1 MADPAATTTITTTTP
16 DEQAEI
22 LVCSMAPYWSIF
34 AIRGLITFIFG
45 LVILVFPGDTIV
57 VLATIFG
64 AFVIIDGLVFL
75 AKSVVVF
82 LYMPEARTSFG
93 VLYFLTFLFSLAVG
107 IAAIVHPEI
116 TGKVL
121 LTVVAVWLVLIGLL
135 ELLFACLFQYTDR
148 TASCFMALGGLL
160 YTIVGMIFLSDLDQ
174 GILTFTKLIGAII
187 MVFGMQLLC
196 VGMLLRTAHR
206 AGRNES
212 DAYLGGNNP
221 EASLV

>member
-1 MADPAATTTITTTTP
+1 MADPSATITTT

-22 LVCSMAPYWSIF
+22 LVSSMAPYWSIF
-34 AIRGLITFIFG
+34 ALRGLITFIFG
-45 LVILVFPGDTIV
+45 LVILIFPGDTIV

-64 AFVIIDGLVFL
+64 AFVIIDGFVFL

-93 VLYFLTFLFSLAVG
+93 ILYFLTFLFSLAVG
-107 IAAIVHPEI
+107 IAAIVYPEI
-116 TGKVL
+116 TGKIL
-121 LTVVAVWLVLIGLL
+121 LTVVAVWLLFIGLL

-148 TASCFMALGGLL
+148 TASCVMVLGGLL
-160 YTIVGMIFLSDLDQ
+160 YTTVGLVFLTDLDQ
-174 GILTFTKLIGAII
+174 GILTFTKLIGVII
-187 MVFGMQLLC
+187 MIFGMQLLC

-212 DAYLGGNNP
+212 DVMLGGNNP
-221 EASLV
+221 EAALV